1 MTHHDADGA
10 LAAVV
15 ARARSALARPWR
27 AVVVGDVMLDRY
39 VDGASTRLSPEAP
52 VPVVDVAGEHVALG
66 GAANV
71 AAGLAA
77 LGAGVTL
84 VGVVGD
90 DGDGATLWSLA
101 EDAGLDVHLVVDAG
115 RPTTTKERIR
125 VEGRHVLRVDREVR
139 TPLDAATDAAVR
151 AATAD
156 ALRDAAVLVV
166 SDYAK
171 GALAPGL
178 VASLADRP
186 PTIVDPKHD
195 DVERYAG
202 ADVLAPNRREALA
215 AAGSDGGEHA
225 ADVDAADVD
234 AAVRTLA
241 ARLAG
246 TAIVVTCG
254 ADGMVWREAN
264 AGGTD
269 PGVHRRPSVVGAV
282 ADVTGAGDA
291 VVCGLAVAAA
301 AGLSLVD
308 GVDLGSVVAAAAVE
322 APGTVVADWSAVEA
336 VASRAVARP
345 DAP

>member
-1 MTHHDADGA
+1 MSRGEAGGA

-15 ARARSALARPWR
+15 ARARSALAGPWR

-90 DGDGATLWSLA
+90 DGDGATVWSLA

-125 VEGRHVLRVDREVR
+125 VDGRHVLRVDREVR
-139 TPLDAATDAAVR
+139 SPLDAATDAAVR
-151 AATAD
+151 AATVD

-171 GALAPGL
+171 GVLAPGF
-178 VASLADRP
+178 VTALADRP

-195 DVERYAG
+195 DVERYTG

-215 AAGSDGGEHA
+215 AAGSDGGGH
-225 ADVDAADVD
+225 AADVD
-234 AAVRTLA
+234 AAVRALA

-254 ADGMVWREAN
+254 ADGMVWRA
-264 AGGTD
+264 ADADGAD
-269 PGVHRRPSVVGAV
+269 PDVHRRPSVVGTV
-282 ADVTGAGDA
+282 EDVTGAGDA
-291 VVCGLAVAAA
+291 VVCGLVVAAA
-301 AGLSLVD
+301 AGLPLVD
-308 GVDLGSVVAAAAVE
+308 GVALGFLVAAAAVE
-322 APGTVVADWSAVEA
+322 APGTVVTDWSAVEA
-336 VASRAVARP
+336 VAARAVAGP
-345 DAP
+345 GTP